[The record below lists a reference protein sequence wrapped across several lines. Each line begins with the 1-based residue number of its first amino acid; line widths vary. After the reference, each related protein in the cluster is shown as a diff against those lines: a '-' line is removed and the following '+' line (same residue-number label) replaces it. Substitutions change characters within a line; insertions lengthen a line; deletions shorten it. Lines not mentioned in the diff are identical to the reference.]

1 MAVNDLFITAKNNI
15 FKHVIIGY
23 GIYCFCQ
30 QSCLFIRHEY
40 IITGNMKLLLSVSGK
55 TDLVGGWGWRVE
67 DSHDRGRGGGGGC
80 MPNFE
85 KRTHVSQIQES
96 LLN

>member
-1 MAVNDLFITAKNNI
+1 MNINSTCTCKQKQIKNKYYGSCHMAVNDLIITTKNNI

-30 QSCLFIRHEY
+30 QSCLFIRHYEY

-55 TDLVGGWGWRVE
+55 TGLVW
-67 DSHDRGRGGGGGC
+67 S
-80 MPNFE
+80 
-85 KRTHVSQIQES
+85 
-96 LLN
+96 